1 MLYDSMYMKYPEYI
15 KSQKQSRLM
24 VSRGWGKE
32 EWGMKDNGNG
42 VSSENDV
49 NVLKLDSGYGCTPL

>member
-1 MLYDSMYMKYPEYI
+1 
-15 KSQKQSRLM
+15 M